1 MTVALL
7 LLFASLE
14 ERVFYPSF
22 CSKRT
27 DKSPQKLRP
36 LLLHQSSSSRQA
48 STHAVVSRDRGKE
61 RLSPATRVQA
71 SARGLLWG
79 RRATLAS
86 SLTHAPA
93 AADDC
98 RSVAAATTTTT
109 TAGDRVSVGVKLL
122 QPTIVES
129 RCSEADPEKEWKKV
143 EGNRKEREIQTT
155 FPSQS
160 LVQRRSSR
168 GDRVS
173 RASARIAFP

>member
-1 MTVALL
+1 MCVLPQ
-7 LLFASLE
+7 F
-14 ERVFYPSF
+14 F
-22 CSKRT
+22 CRRT
-27 DKSPQKLRP
+27 DKSPQELRS
-36 LLLHQSSSSRQA
+36 LFLHQSSSSRQA

-86 SLTHAPA
+86 SLTHARA

-109 TAGDRVSVGVKLL
+109 AGDRVSVGEKLL
-122 QPTIVES
+122 QPTIVEG

-143 EGNRKEREIQTT
+143 EGNRKKRERQTT